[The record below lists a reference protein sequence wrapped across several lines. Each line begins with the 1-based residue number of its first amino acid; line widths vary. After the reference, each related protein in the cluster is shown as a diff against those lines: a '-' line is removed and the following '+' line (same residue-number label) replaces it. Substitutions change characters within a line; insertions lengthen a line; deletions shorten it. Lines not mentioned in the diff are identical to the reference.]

1 MLLLLLLLMLQLRA
15 IVGGNCRII
24 AGKCL
29 RNLQSYPSYKARMND
44 NRRQNDSH
52 DIIDHNATFLIVV
65 VVVVVLFTSISCY
78 CTACYE
84 GCR

>member
-1 MLLLLLLLMLQLRA
+1 MLMLMLQLRV
-15 IVGGNCRII
+15 IVGGNCRIV
-24 AGKCL
+24 AGKGL
-29 RNLQSYPSYKARMND
+29 RNVQSYPSYKARMND

-65 VVVVVLFTSISCY
+65 VVIVLVTSISCY

-84 GCR
+84 RCR